1 MMFGLPYRE
10 EVTILSCVER
20 HFVNALPSGRN
31 LMMQLY
37 IERRVGLIEGLSCLL
52 TTIKEHSSLQYRQ

>member
-10 EVTILSCVER
+10 EVTVLSCVER
-20 HFVNALPSGRN
+20 HFVNALQSRKN

-37 IERRVGLIEGLSCLL
+37 IEHRLGLIKGLLCFL

>member
-1 MMFGLPYRE
+1 MIFGLPYRE
-10 EVTILSCVER
+10 EITVLSCVER
-20 HFVNALPSGRN
+20 HFVNALQSGRN

-37 IERRVGLIEGLSCLL
+37 IEHRVGLIKGVSCLL